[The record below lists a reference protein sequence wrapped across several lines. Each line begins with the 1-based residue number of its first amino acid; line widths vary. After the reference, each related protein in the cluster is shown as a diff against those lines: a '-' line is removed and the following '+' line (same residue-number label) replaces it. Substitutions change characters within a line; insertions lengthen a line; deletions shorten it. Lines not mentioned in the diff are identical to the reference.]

1 MNVCLKISF
10 YYRND
15 YLQVEEPSY
24 VLHMH
29 PQQQGNHQSMSI
41 PQNGYSRT
49 QTLPHPARKHDHH
62 HEMMVAAHNQHHQNM
77 RPMGTHTLGRLPS
90 HNHSPQH
97 LPGRFIILK

>member
-1 MNVCLKISF
+1 
-10 YYRND
+10 
-15 YLQVEEPSY
+15 
-24 VLHMH
+24 MH
-29 PQQQGNHQSMSI
+29 PPQQGNHQTMPI

-62 HEMMVAAHNQHHQNM
+62 HEMMIAAHNQHHQNM

-97 LPGRFIILK
+97 IPGMNENNISILMMKNLTFFVFFS